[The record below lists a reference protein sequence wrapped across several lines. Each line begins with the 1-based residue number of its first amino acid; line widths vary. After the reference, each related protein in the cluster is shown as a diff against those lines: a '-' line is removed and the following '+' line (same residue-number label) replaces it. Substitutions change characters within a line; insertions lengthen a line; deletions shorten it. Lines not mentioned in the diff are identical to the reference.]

1 MQCTDIRLVFYI
13 ATARAITMANLRQ
26 KIELA
31 LILLFTLIGFASY
44 HPETGST
51 AWLQWLTLVILLF
64 FTYTFDASFTDQS
77 SFIFDPDAV
86 SAALSLS
93 ISLSLSRRSGRPA
106 GALRDVPPCRSS
118 PLSHHFLREC
128 MPPPPLSLSRSCRT
142 GQLEEKDRG
151 RSALVATAVVATL
164 LASSYVVDSSTH
176 SKKMLYQKKKG
187 KKLLAQTD
195 VEIIPILL
203 LPRDGR

>member
-31 LILLFTLIGFASY
+31 LILFFTLIGFASY

-93 ISLSLSRRSGRPA
+93 LSLFLSLPPERPPGRRLARCATVSLLPLVSPFFARMHASPPSLSLPLLPHRTTGGERPRPVSSRSY
-106 GALRDVPPCRSS
+106 CRSS
-118 PLSHHFLREC
+118 YPA
-128 MPPPPLSLSRSCRT
+128 
-142 GQLEEKDRG
+142 G
-151 RSALVATAVVATL
+151 
-164 LASSYVVDSSTH
+164 
-176 SKKMLYQKKKG
+176 
-187 KKLLAQTD
+187 
-195 VEIIPILL
+195 
-203 LPRDGR
+203 

>member
-93 ISLSLSRRSGRPA
+93 LSLSLSPA
-106 GALRDVPPCRSS
+106 GAAARPAPCEMCHRVAPPPC
-118 PLSHHFLREC
+118 LTIFCANACL
-128 MPPPPLSLSRSCRT
+128 PPLSLSPALAAQDNWRRKT
-142 GQLEEKDRG
+142 EAGQL
-151 RSALVATAVVATL
+151 S
-164 LASSYVVDSSTH
+164 
-176 SKKMLYQKKKG
+176 
-187 KKLLAQTD
+187 
-195 VEIIPILL
+195 
-203 LPRDGR
+203 

>member
-1 MQCTDIRLVFYI
+1 MHDVLGVHAIRYAVHRYTTRIFI

-31 LILLFTLIGFASY
+31 LILFFTLIGFASY

-93 ISLSLSRRSGRPA
+93 LSRRSGRPA

-128 MPPPPLSLSRSCRT
+128 MPPPPSLSPALAAQDNWRRKT
-142 GQLEEKDRG
+142 EAGQL
-151 RSALVATAVVATL
+151 S
-164 LASSYVVDSSTH
+164 
-176 SKKMLYQKKKG
+176 
-187 KKLLAQTD
+187 
-195 VEIIPILL
+195 
-203 LPRDGR
+203 